1 MSQVLRV
8 TRVARVAGMAGMAGV
23 TILVGYSHMVRYTR
37 QARVG
42 GVVGPPRQAGV
53 RAGRGLRLDRPC
65 LPLGERGDVEY
76 PGEEDTGPVLL
87 EHLVA
92 NSLVIQHGGLD
103 LQLRRLENELHE
115 REFVASVK
123 FFCLN
128 FYISLV
134 DSESFSQFDVR
145 DEKSEFC
152 IKIEQQNP

>member
-1 MSQVLRV
+1 MTRVGGV
-8 TRVARVAGMAGMAGV
+8 TRVAGVAGVAGV
-23 TILVGYSHMVRYTR
+23 AILGGYSHMVGYSR

-42 GVVGPPRQAGV
+42 GVAGPPRQAGV
-53 RAGRGLRLDRPC
+53 GAGRGLRLGRPR
-65 LPLGERGDVEY
+65 LRLGERGNVEY
-76 PGEEDTGPVLL
+76 TGEEDTGPVLL

-134 DSESFSQFDVR
+134 DSEGFSQFDVR